1 MRRVLFFLQFFL
13 AAITVFAVESSCAA
27 YNYKT
32 IGDTVVVEID
42 MYAKAEPCN
51 FVFNSFDDAW
61 ATLKSASNVCS
72 VTPAVGGDLTGDKI
86 QLLKPVVMLVA
97 EYKEGY
103 TGSEE
108 VGATGG
114 EVNNV
119 KVIFFRN
126 INTKGGKGLVVR
138 SKTKKGLKATLK
150 HVVVR
155 RSKNI
160 TFDYLNITG
169 TSTDLANADNA
180 IDIDSGAG
188 LNNLENLEPN
198 DWNFAEIS
206 SSTEESNIV
215 IKNCN
220 ISSSGVVC
228 IHVSAYDGVTFE
240 NNEIKAEYDFASA
253 DASQA
258 QHAAHWGASARFIN
272 SKNITFVR
280 NTIENNHATSVFL
293 QGSKNVLIH
302 NNVFWHNNTVNIQAN
317 TVSVVRLISYEH
329 KEDCK
334 AFANY
339 LNPVISGPA
348 GVRAGVDGIKYMS
361 TAVDGAQYEWILPE
375 GWNITSGDKTS
386 NITVSTPSGEG
397 SGTIHVNIT
406 KNECTVSTFIDVKWK
421 DGITVYCRR
430 PHATREVDSDGD
442 CHYKLWY
449 EKSINPGPN
458 YMKFG
463 YVKENPDEVTDVD
476 LYSYNGGKDYT
487 VKDENE
493 IAIKGTEAF
502 TDAEGHVW
510 DMFNVAEDFTDVYFR
525 APNDNPDANLNGGMQ
540 FFGWACYSLPCH
552 VETPIKED
560 LYFTIGPWEF
570 YTRADGTRALRK
582 GRVLYQVTSPRM
594 ANKIPS
600 RFPLENIGIYYNT
613 MFIKDSNSKNKFDFF
628 RIGGNVQPT
637 DGLEANFDVHTIK
650 FAYNNCFSFDTDI
663 TGFNN
668 HYNISELS
676 NYYES
681 TEPNKSHS
689 YIKEYYLGS
698 LLETNWYP
706 SFIGNNFW
714 SVYDKQLE
722 DNLKEGQDKAT
733 SSVLD
738 ISEGNGE
745 DNKFINVIDL
755 LCNKEPI
762 EPAMLLIG
770 KSDLNLGGDIED
782 VSGLLRDDMLSVDR
796 LGKARPEYGKTV
808 GAYQQGGELIK
819 TIIWNGSASSEW
831 DSEENWYKEDGSP
844 INCMDQFSE
853 NLKVIIPSQMSN
865 EYKTP
870 KGGVPIYP
878 IFPDVVRR
886 VYAVNKIADTIF
898 VEYGGAIIGVEKLI
912 AENYSEAQVEF
923 TARRNDWLLVGPVV
937 KPWEEDENGNK
948 LTTTREVVSGDY
960 YLGHLPHVYMHEAVI
975 DDKTNYATWQSSF
988 ADLEVE
994 IPHSKAFAIRIPNQY
1009 GPSKFPATVY
1019 NRRNG
1024 TNYDPDKAHTYLF
1037 KGRFYNEGAVPKY
1050 TVTPHKQVLLNNS
1063 YPANLSAGKLAAKGG
1078 TVQVYDY
1085 INKSFRNAAA
1095 DDEILSQHGFI
1106 FTAADEVG
1114 TLSISVDD
1122 FSNSK
1127 TGHRSAVVDDSE
1139 FRIELRNNATSTASE
1154 VSVRYDEEKE
1164 DVANYAVDAPKV
1176 FNGMENSLPDVY
1188 VIRYDKQWAAVSVP
1202 NTESIPLGVNVRA
1215 ANQTFTFSLLKS
1227 SLSHNVALEDRETGE
1242 TYNLSAGEQYSVDD
1256 LVVGRSEGRF
1266 YLILTEN
1273 PLEETPEEN
1282 EDVTTNLEEALKG
1295 NIDVFTQEKS
1305 VVISSSSDIELQ
1317 ELIVSDVVGR
1327 NCVYKVSGHYV
1338 KLDLPVNTGIYTITA
1353 VGNNAS
1359 KSKKIII
1366 K

>member
-1 MRRVLFFLQFFL
+1 MRRVLLCFSFLL
-13 AAITVFAVESSCAA
+13 AAITVFAAKETTPAA
-27 YNYKT
+27 YSYKT

-42 MYAKAEPCN
+42 MYAEAKPSN
-51 FVFNSFDDAW
+51 FVFNSFSDAW
-61 ATLKSASNVCS
+61 ATLKSVPNICS
-72 VTPAVGGDLTGDKI
+72 VTPAVAGDLTGDKT
-86 QLLKPVVMLVA
+86 QLLKPVVMLMA
-97 EYKEGY
+97 EYPEGY
-103 TGSEE
+103 TGSEV

-114 EVNNV
+114 EANNA

-126 INTKGGKGLVVR
+126 INTNGGKELVVR

-150 HVVVR
+150 HVVIR

-169 TSTDLANADNA
+169 TSTNLADADNA
-180 IDIDSGAG
+180 IDIDNGAG

-220 ISSSGVVC
+220 ISSSSIVC

-240 NNEIKAEYDFASA
+240 NNEIKADYDFVNAN
-253 DASQA
+253 ASQA
-258 QHAAHWGASARFIN
+258 EHAAHWGASARFIN

-302 NNVFWHNNTVNIQAN
+302 NNVFWHNNAVNIQDN

-361 TAVDGAQYEWILPE
+361 TAVDGASYEWILPE
-375 GWNITSGDKTS
+375 GWRITSGENTS

-525 APNDNPDANLNGGMQ
+525 APNDNPDVNLNGGMQ
-540 FFGWACYSLPCH
+540 FFGWACYSLSCH

-560 LYFTIGPWEF
+560 LYFTIGPWEI
-570 YTRADGTRALRK
+570 YYRTDGTRTLRK

-594 ANKIPS
+594 ANQIPS

-613 MFIKDSNSKNKFDFF
+613 MFVKDSNSKNKFDFF

-637 DGLEANFDVHTIK
+637 DGLEANFDVNTIK

-676 NYYES
+676 NYHES

-714 SVYDKQLE
+714 SVNEGQLE
-722 DNLKEGQDKAT
+722 NNLY
-733 SSVLD
+733 SVLD
-738 ISEGNGE
+738 ISEGKGD
-745 DNKFINVIDL
+745 DNKFINVKDL
-755 LCNKEPI
+755 LCNDNPT
-762 EPAMLLIG
+762 EPAMLIIG
-770 KSDLNLGGDIED
+770 DADLNLGGDLED

-808 GAYQQGGELIK
+808 GAYQQGGELVK
-819 TIIWNGSASSEW
+819 QIIWHGSTSAEW
-831 DSEENWYKEDGSP
+831 DNLNNWYKEDGSL
-844 INCMDQFSE
+844 INCMDEFSE
-853 NLKVIIPSQMSN
+853 KLMVIVPSQMSN

-870 KGGVPIYP
+870 RSGISVYP
-878 IFPDVVRR
+878 TIPDI
-886 VYAVNKIADTIF
+886 ATQVNAGSSAKIADKIF
-898 VEYGGAIIGVEKLI
+898 IEYGGALLGVEKLN
-912 AENYSEAQVEF
+912 AENYNEAIVQF
-923 TARRNDWLLVGPVV
+923 KARRSEWLLVGPVV
-937 KPWEEDENGNK
+937 KPWDVDDDGNII
-948 LTTTREVVSGDY
+948 TREMVSGDFFVANQ
-960 YLGHLPHVYMHEAVI
+960 LPHVYMHEAYL
-975 DDKTNYATWQSSF
+975 DDENNTDWNESF
-988 ADLEVE
+988 APLDVPLYENTV
-994 IPHSKAFAIRIPNQY
+994 FAIRIPNQY
-1009 GPSKFPATVY
+1009 GPKKHTASRY
-1019 NRRNG
+1019 NRDNG
-1024 TNYDPDKAHTYLF
+1024 TTFDPAEPITFNYV
-1037 KGRFYNEGAVPKY
+1037 GRFINETALPKY
-1050 TVTPHKQVLLNNS
+1050 KNMQASSPKLLTNT
-1063 YPANLSAGKLAAKGG
+1063 YPANIDAKKLAQGAGG
-1078 TVQVYDY
+1078 SVQVYDY
-1085 INKSFRNAAA
+1085 DKKSFRATKEGDVIIA
-1095 DDEILSQHGFI
+1095 QHGFV
-1106 FTAADEVG
+1106 FTPSTDGDLQIKSDYIV
-1114 TLSISVDD
+1114 TSS
-1122 FSNSK
+1122 
-1127 TGHRSAVVDDSE
+1127 TMHRSAEQKIAYCDIRLS
-1139 FRIELRNNATSTASE
+1139 NKSASTASE
-1154 VSVRYDEEKE
+1154 IVISYDELKD
-1164 DVANYAVDAPKV
+1164 DVANYAVDAPKI
-1176 FNGMENSLPDVY
+1176 FNGKEKSLPDLY
-1188 VIRYDKQWAAVSVP
+1188 AIRYDKNWAGVVIPTVAEP
-1202 NTESIPLGVNVRA
+1202 IPLGVKVN
-1215 ANQTFTFSLLKS
+1215 ANNQIFTFSLESTSADFDVL
-1227 SLSHNVALEDRETGE
+1227 LEDRQKGE
-1242 TYNLSAGEQYSVDD
+1242 VYNLSAGETCEVSG
-1256 LVVGRSEGRF
+1256 LVVGVCEGRF
-1266 YLILTEN
+1266 YLMLSEK
-1273 PLEETPEEN
+1273 PDEETPEEGD
-1282 EDVTTNLEEALKG
+1282 DVTTEAEETDPIASG
-1295 NIDVFTQEKS
+1295 IDIFTQGSS
-1305 VVISSSSDIELQ
+1305 VVVSCNSEMQLMQ
-1317 ELIVSDVVGR
+1317 VVVSDVAGR
-1327 NCVYKVSGHYV
+1327 HQMYNVSGQYV
-1338 KLDLPVNTGIYTITA
+1338 KLDLLVNTGVYTISVIGDKQTR
-1353 VGNNAS
+1353 VE
-1359 KSKKIII
+1359 KI
-1366 K
+1366 KLN

>member
-1 MRRVLFFLQFFL
+1 MRRVLLCFSFLL
-13 AAITVFAVESSCAA
+13 AAITVFAANETTPAA
-27 YNYKT
+27 YSYKT

-42 MYAKAEPCN
+42 MYAEAKPSN
-51 FVFNSFDDAW
+51 FVFNSFSDAW
-61 ATLKSASNVCS
+61 ATLKSVPNICS
-72 VTPAVGGDLTGDKI
+72 VTPAVADDLTGDKI
-86 QLLKPVVMLVA
+86 QLLKPVVMFVA
-97 EYKEGY
+97 EYPEGY
-103 TGSEE
+103 TGSEV

-114 EVNNV
+114 EANNA

-126 INTKGGKGLVVR
+126 INTNGGKELVVR

-150 HVVVR
+150 HVVIR

-169 TSTDLANADNA
+169 TSTNLADADNA
-180 IDIDSGAG
+180 IDIDNGAG

-220 ISSSGVVC
+220 ISSSSIVC

-240 NNEIKAEYDFASA
+240 NNEIKAEYDFANA
-253 DASQA
+253 DPSQA
-258 QHAAHWGASARFIN
+258 EHVAHWGASARFIN

-302 NNVFWHNNTVNIQAN
+302 NNVFWHNNAVNIQDN

-361 TAVDGAQYEWILPE
+361 TAVDGASYEWILPE
-375 GWNITSGDKTS
+375 GWRITSGENTS

-540 FFGWACYSLPCH
+540 FFGWACYSLSCH

-560 LYFTIGPWEF
+560 LYFTIGPWEI
-570 YTRADGTRALRK
+570 YYRTDGTRTLRK

-594 ANKIPS
+594 ANQIPS

-613 MFIKDSNSKNKFDFF
+613 MFVKDSNSKNKFDFF

-637 DGLEANFDVHTIK
+637 DGLEANFDVNTIK

-676 NYYES
+676 NYHES

-714 SVYDKQLE
+714 SVNEGQLE
-722 DNLKEGQDKAT
+722 NNLY
-733 SSVLD
+733 SVLD
-738 ISEGNGE
+738 ISEGKGD
-745 DNKFINVIDL
+745 DNKFINVKDL
-755 LCNKEPI
+755 LCNDNPT
-762 EPAMLLIG
+762 EPAMLIIG
-770 KSDLNLGGDIED
+770 DADLNLGGDLED

-808 GAYQQGGELIK
+808 GAYQQGGELVK
-819 TIIWNGSASSEW
+819 QIIWHGSTSAEW
-831 DSEENWYKEDGSP
+831 DNLNNWYKED
-844 INCMDQFSE
+844 
-853 NLKVIIPSQMSN
+853 
-865 EYKTP
+865 
-870 KGGVPIYP
+870 
-878 IFPDVVRR
+878 
-886 VYAVNKIADTIF
+886 
-898 VEYGGAIIGVEKLI
+898 
-912 AENYSEAQVEF
+912 
-923 TARRNDWLLVGPVV
+923 LL
-937 KPWEEDENGNK
+937 
-948 LTTTREVVSGDY
+948 
-960 YLGHLPHVYMHEAVI
+960 
-975 DDKTNYATWQSSF
+975 F
-988 ADLEVE
+988 
-994 IPHSKAFAIRIPNQY
+994 
-1009 GPSKFPATVY
+1009 
-1019 NRRNG
+1019 
-1024 TNYDPDKAHTYLF
+1024 LF
-1037 KGRFYNEGAVPKY
+1037 R
-1050 TVTPHKQVLLNNS
+1050 
-1063 YPANLSAGKLAAKGG
+1063 
-1078 TVQVYDY
+1078 
-1085 INKSFRNAAA
+1085 
-1095 DDEILSQHGFI
+1095 
-1106 FTAADEVG
+1106 
-1114 TLSISVDD
+1114 SIC
-1122 FSNSK
+1122 
-1127 TGHRSAVVDDSE
+1127 
-1139 FRIELRNNATSTASE
+1139 
-1154 VSVRYDEEKE
+1154 
-1164 DVANYAVDAPKV
+1164 
-1176 FNGMENSLPDVY
+1176 
-1188 VIRYDKQWAAVSVP
+1188 
-1202 NTESIPLGVNVRA
+1202 
-1215 ANQTFTFSLLKS
+1215 
-1227 SLSHNVALEDRETGE
+1227 
-1242 TYNLSAGEQYSVDD
+1242 
-1256 LVVGRSEGRF
+1256 
-1266 YLILTEN
+1266 
-1273 PLEETPEEN
+1273 
-1282 EDVTTNLEEALKG
+1282 
-1295 NIDVFTQEKS
+1295 
-1305 VVISSSSDIELQ
+1305 IS
-1317 ELIVSDVVGR
+1317 
-1327 NCVYKVSGHYV
+1327 
-1338 KLDLPVNTGIYTITA
+1338 
-1353 VGNNAS
+1353 
-1359 KSKKIII
+1359 
-1366 K
+1366 